1 MKKNPKNKEDALA
14 ALKHMGEMVVN
25 PSNLVKRVLVFTPSR
40 GLVRMEWVHA
50 RYGQIIPTNFSL
62 VDMTQYLSPYI
73 PLGYQLADA
82 QNLMAK
88 VVVEQDFEW
97 VIYIEDDNVLPADT
111 FRRFNEYMID
121 GRVPIVS
128 ALYFTKSQPP
138 EPLIYR
144 GRGNG
149 YFADFKLGDL
159 VWADGI
165 PFGCRL
171 EHASFIKAAWETS
184 PEYVVGHEVTRR
196 VFSQPQ
202 AMYQSPDGKSYET
215 IGGTTDLEWCKR
227 IMQDDLFSKAGFPD
241 YSKKKHPF
249 LVDTNILV
257 KHIDQSGKIW
267 PTEVPLRYKPGTGQV
282 KREIW

>member
-1 MKKNPKNKEDALA
+1 MKKNPKTTAAALKD
-14 ALKHMGEMVVN
+14 LKHMGEMSISPES
-25 PSNLVKRVLVFTPSR
+25 PSKRVLIFTPSR

-73 PLGYQLADA
+73 PIGYQLADA

-88 VVVEQDFEW
+88 VVVEGDYEW
-97 VIYIEDDNVLPADT
+97 VIYVEDDNVLPPDT

-121 GRVPIVS
+121 GRIPIIS

-138 EPLIYR
+138 EPIIYR

-149 YFADFKLGDL
+149 YFDKFKLGDL

-171 EHASFIKAAWETS
+171 EHASFIKEAWKDS
-184 PEYVVGHEVTRR
+184 PEYIVGQEVTRR

-202 AMYQSPDGKSYET
+202 AMYQNESGGFET
-215 IGGTTDLEWCKR
+215 IGGTTDLEWCTR
-227 IMQDDLFSKAGFPD
+227 IMKDDLFTKAGFPE
-241 YSKKKHPF
+241 YSKKKYPF
-249 LVDTNILV
+249 LVDTNLLV
-257 KHIDQSGKIW
+257 KHIDQAGKQW
-267 PTEVPLRYKPGTGQV
+267 PTEVPLRYRPGTGEA